1 MIHDNPG
8 YTYENLLYCDVNEVS
23 ESDRNTLLNELRRIP
38 AIKDIANCTLLPIR
52 DTRFPRNNVSLN
64 NEKDLF
70 NIADLYFVDENFF
83 SLMDIP
89 IIEGTDF
96 SNNPI
101 EGQIVVSKNLQIHFF
116 RLQVGQM
123 V

>member
-1 MIHDNPG
+1 M
-8 YTYENLLYCDVNEVS
+8 
-23 ESDRNTLLNELRRIP
+23 
-38 AIKDIANCTLLPIR
+38 
-52 DTRFPRNNVSLN
+52 SLN

-70 NIADLYFVDENFF
+70 NIADQYFVDENFF

-101 EGQIVVSKNLQIHFF
+101 EGQIVVSKKFADTLLSFTGWTDGVVGKKHIYF
-116 RLQVGQM
+116 RT
-123 V
+123 